1 VLIGSVLTRALADVI
16 EQLRALVVDEL
27 EEEGSE
33 WDASCVS
40 SEQMDG
46 IAEMSM
52 QVMRDGDDPDMTRLS

>member
-1 VLIGSVLTRALADVI
+1 MHVTNSACAPV
-16 EQLRALVVDEL
+16 
-27 EEEGSE
+27 E

-52 QVMRDGDDPDMTRLS
+52 QVMKDLDDRDTT